1 MNTLQLIANNAEMAG
16 AMAHNL
22 PSPCVSICQMDAA
35 NGLCT
40 GCLRT
45 LEEIAIWG
53 QLDDIGKRV
62 IWRYI
67 AARAAHALA
76 LEQNL

>member
-1 MNTLQLIANNAEMAG
+1 MNNLQLIANNAAMAG

-22 PSPCVSICQMDAA
+22 PSPCVSVCQMNAA

-53 QLDDIGKRV
+53 QLDDTGKRA
-62 IWRYI
+62 IWRSI

-76 LEQNL
+76 PEQNL